1 MDIVPFSQINDD
13 HAILVGHK
21 GVSLGKLIQSGF
33 DVPEGYVVT
42 SDALVSYL
50 KESKLFSAVEG
61 ELNKV
66 SIDDLHSVD
75 YASRVIKDLILSS
88 DLPPKLETEI
98 LQQFSH
104 INSDFVAVRSSV
116 YSPGE
121 KGVAWSGELETI
133 LNVSATDLLEAI
145 KRCWI
150 SLFSTRSLY
159 YLFQQHN
166 HPLEVKMAVLIQ
178 LMHGSSATGRTY
190 TVHPVTRDSN
200 SLVVEAGMGLGDV
213 KEAGEIALDRY
224 IITKDTLE
232 IKEKII
238 GSQKI
243 KFVSEQGGGTIVEEM
258 PVDQGEKQTL
268 SDDQISE
275 IAKISTSIETAW
287 GKPVEV
293 EWILADKFYLVQVR
307 EMNVE

>member
-1 MDIVPFSQINDD
+1 MDIIPFSQINDD
-13 HAILVGHK
+13 QAILVGHK
-21 GVSLGKLIQSGF
+21 GASLGKLIQSGF
-33 DVPEGYVVT
+33 NVPEGYVVT

-50 KESKLFSAVEG
+50 KESKLFSAVEA

-88 DLPPKLETEI
+88 DLPQKLETEI

-121 KGVAWSGELETI
+121 KGVAWSGELKTI
-133 LNVSATDLLEAI
+133 LNVSSTDLCEAI
-145 KRCWI
+145 KKCWI

-166 HPLEVKMAVLIQ
+166 NPLEVKMAVLIQ

-190 TVHPVTRDSN
+190 TVHPVTHDSTA
-200 SLVVEAGMGLGDV
+200 LVIEAGMGLGDV

-224 IITKDTLE
+224 IIAKDTLE

-238 GSQKI
+238 GKQKI
-243 KFVSEQGGGTIVEEM
+243 KFISQQGGGTNVEEM
-258 PVDQGEKQTL
+258 TADQGEKQTL
-268 SDDQISE
+268 SDKQIKE
-275 IAKISTSIETAW
+275 IAKIGISIESFW

-293 EWILADKFYLVQVR
+293 EWILSDQFYLVQAR
-307 EMNVE
+307 EMSLD